1 MKKQITLLSGL
12 LLVSGAFAQNAKLAA
27 SPRMAQKIST
37 ENHKVVHGTST
48 PKALG
53 TVLWSSDFSNL
64 GDWNIDNDG
73 QTGGNFGWNINATKE
88 GWANN
93 TTQGIINSTSDGNF
107 AELGNGNPTLTP
119 PTQALGVDYYLTSTT
134 PVNITSQ
141 PNLVL
146 SFMQNGALFNDLQE
160 FQISVNGGT
169 SWITVGDNTDKGV
182 LSAGGGDP
190 YPNPTQETINI
201 SSFVPG
207 GSTSLLVRFHWTTR
221 FPAQATNANVWIT
234 YGWNIDDVAISTP
247 ADYDLAITNDYWG
260 SAGLG
265 YFKIPTTQ
273 IAPIDYTLSV
283 KNEGASSM
291 TNVVYGIGVTGAGT
305 FAGTSAPATIT
316 AGSSDSLVLTTQFT
330 PSAVGTY
337 NVARTLT
344 ATNTDDVPT
353 NNALS
358 NFTFDVTNYIYARDN
373 GVANGYTTNS
383 ADPFETGNLFDI
395 WTAQT
400 VKGVDVRFATG
411 TPVGSEIYAR
421 IYKNDATATDPVW
434 AGESPVITL
443 TAGQI
448 NTNLTIY
455 LGTPIALE
463 ANTTYFVMI
472 GSYTP
477 DVKVANAGFSPDQ
490 TSFLLDG
497 NDIANSTL
505 YYQNET
511 PWVRLNFDPTL
522 SLEELT
528 SATDVTVYPNPFVG
542 TTEIKFNL
550 KADAQVSVVITD
562 VAGRT
567 VATVPA
573 AKMNAGQQSVSIDGT
588 NFVAGIYNY
597 TLTVGNETITK
608 RIVKK

>member
-1 MKKQITLLSGL
+1 MKKHITLLSGL
-12 LLVSGAFAQNAKLAA
+12 LLVSGAFAQNARPVA
-27 SPRMAQKIST
+27 SPRIAQKIST
-37 ENHKVVHGTST
+37 ENRKPVQSAST

-53 TVLWSSDFSNL
+53 TVLWSSDFSNP

-93 TTQGIINSTSDGNF
+93 TTQGIINSTSHGNF

-119 PTQALGVDYYLTSTT
+119 PTQALNVDYYLTSVT
-134 PVNITSQ
+134 PVDITSQ

-146 SFMQNGALFNDLQE
+146 SFVQNGALFNDLQE

-169 SWITVGDNTDKGV
+169 NWITVGDNTDKGTFSV
-182 LSAGGGDP
+182 AGGDP
-190 YPNPTQETINI
+190 YANPTQESINI
-201 SSFVPG
+201 SSFIPG

-221 FPAQATNANVWIT
+221 FPTSTSANVWVT
-234 YGWNIDDVAISTP
+234 YGWNIDDVAITTP
-247 ADYDLAITNDYWG
+247 ADYDLAITSDDWG

-273 IAPIDYTLSV
+273 IAPIDYSLNV
-283 KNEGASSM
+283 KNDGALSM
-291 TNVVYGIGVTGAGT
+291 TNVVYGVGITGAGT
-305 FAGTSAPATIT
+305 FAGTSAPVTIA
-316 AGSSDSLVLTTQFT
+316 AGADDSLALTTQFT
-330 PSAVGTY
+330 PATVGTY
-337 NVARTLT
+337 NVARMLT
-344 ATNTDDVPT
+344 ATDADDVPT
-353 NNALS
+353 NNVLS
-358 NFTFDVTNYIYARDN
+358 NFSFDVTNYIYARDN
-373 GVANGYTTNS
+373 GVTNGYTDNAT
-383 ADPFETGNLFDI
+383 DPFEVGNLFDI

-400 VKGVDVRFATG
+400 VKGIDVKFATG
-411 TPVGSEIYAR
+411 TPVGSEVYVK
-421 IYKNDATATDPVW
+421 IYKSDVSGIVW
-434 AGESPVITL
+434 VGESPSVTL

-463 ANTTYFVMI
+463 AGTTYFVMAATY
-472 GSYTP
+472 SP
-477 DVKVANAGFSPDQ
+477 NVKVANAGTSVPQ
-490 TSFLLDG
+490 TSFFVDG
-497 NDIANSTL
+497 DDITVQANRFYTT
-505 YYQNET
+505 ET

-522 SLEELT
+522 SLTELT

-573 AKMNAGQQSVSIDGT
+573 TNMNGGEQSISIDGT